1 KKMTLAEAKKFLY
14 EIIPRYY
21 YSDSAEP
28 LVRDLLIYILDIS
41 KIEYLCL
48 ASNYTLTTDELL
60 KLKDV
65 IKQLKDEKP
74 IQYILGEA
82 DFLDFKFQV
91 NENILIPRPET
102 EQLVLLAKK
111 FLDANS
117 YIPNTI
123 LDIGTG
129 SGCIAIA
136 MKKLFPQSNVIG
148 IDLSQS
154 AIDLAE
160 KNARKY
166 ELNVE
171 FYQLDILKDDFNLY
185 NYDVLISNPPY
196 VLECEKDEMNDNVT
210 KWEPHSALFVPNEDP
225 LIFYKKIINEFFR
238 NRKSKF
244 AFFEIN
250 PLSYQLLVD
259 FLNTFSSLSYSFFND
274 YNDKIRYLVI
284 KK

>member
-1 KKMTLAEAKKFLY
+1 MTLAEAKKFLY

-48 ASNYTLTTDELL
+48 TSNYTLTTDELL
-60 KLKDV
+60 KFEDV
-65 IKQLKDEKP
+65 INQLKDEKP

-160 KNARKY
+160 NNAMRY

-196 VLECEKDEMNDNVT
+196 VLEYEKDEMNDNVT

-250 PLSYQLLVD
+250 QLSYQLLVD

-274 YNDKIRYLVI
+274 YNDKIRYLLI

>member
-1 KKMTLAEAKKFLY
+1 
-14 EIIPRYY
+14 
-21 YSDSAEP
+21 
-28 LVRDLLIYILDIS
+28 
-41 KIEYLCL
+41 
-48 ASNYTLTTDELL
+48 LL
-60 KLKDV
+60 KFEDV
-65 IKQLKDEKP
+65 INQLKDEKP
-74 IQYILGEA
+74 IQYILGKA

-117 YIPNTI
+117 YVPNTI

-148 IDLSQS
+148 IDLSKS

-166 ELNVE
+166 ELDVE

>member
-1 KKMTLAEAKKFLY
+1 MTLAEAKKFLY

-148 IDLSQS
+148 IDLSKS

-166 ELNVE
+166 ELDVE

-196 VLECEKDEMNDNVT
+196 VLEYEKDEMNDNVT

-225 LIFYKKIINEFFR
+225 LIFYKRIINEFFI

-250 PLSYQLLVD
+250 PLSYQLLVV
-259 FLNTFSSLSYSFFND
+259 FLNSFSSLSYSFFND

>member
-1 KKMTLAEAKKFLY
+1 MTLAEAKKFLY

-60 KLKDV
+60 KLEDV

-74 IQYILGEA
+74 IQYILCEA

-117 YIPNTI
+117 YVPNTI

-148 IDLSQS
+148 IDLSKS

-166 ELNVE
+166 ELDVE

-196 VLECEKDEMNDNVT
+196 VLEYEKDEMNDNVT

-225 LIFYKKIINEFFR
+225 LIFYKRIINEFFI

-250 PLSYQLLVD
+250 PLSYQLLVV
-259 FLNTFSSLSYSFFND
+259 FLNSFSSLSYSFFND

>member
-1 KKMTLAEAKKFLY
+1 MTLAEAKKFLY

-60 KLKDV
+60 KLEDV
-65 IKQLKDEKP
+65 INQLKDEKP

-117 YIPNTI
+117 YVPNTI

-160 KNARKY
+160 NNAMRY

-225 LIFYKKIINEFFR
+225 LIFYKKIINEFFI

-250 PLSYQLLVD
+250 PLSYQLLVV
-259 FLNTFSSLSYSFFND
+259 FLNSFSSLSYSFFND

>member
-1 KKMTLAEAKKFLY
+1 MTLAEAKKFLY

-21 YSDSAEP
+21 YSDSAKP

-48 ASNYTLTTDELL
+48 ASNYTLTTYELL
-60 KLKDV
+60 KFEDV
-65 IKQLKDEKP
+65 INQLKDEKP

-111 FLDANS
+111 FFDANS

-160 KNARKY
+160 NNAMRY

-196 VLECEKDEMNDNVT
+196 VLEYEKDEMNDNVT

>member
-1 KKMTLAEAKKFLY
+1 MTLAEAKKFLY

-60 KLKDV
+60 KFEDV
-65 IKQLKDEKP
+65 INQLKDEKP

-148 IDLSQS
+148 IDLSKS

-166 ELNVE
+166 ELDVE

-196 VLECEKDEMNDNVT
+196 VLEYEKDEMNDNVT

-225 LIFYKKIINEFFR
+225 LIFYKRIINEFFI

-250 PLSYQLLVD
+250 PLSYQLLVV
-259 FLNTFSSLSYSFFND
+259 FLNSFSSLSYSFFND

>member
-1 KKMTLAEAKKFLY
+1 MTLAEAKKFLY

-21 YSDSAEP
+21 YSDSAKP

-60 KLKDV
+60 KFEDV
-65 IKQLKDEKP
+65 INQLKDEKP

-111 FLDANS
+111 FFDANS

-274 YNDKIRYLVI
+274 YNDKIRYLLI

>member
-1 KKMTLAEAKKFLY
+1 MTLAEAKKFLY

-21 YSDSAEP
+21 YSDSAKP

-60 KLKDV
+60 KFEDV
-65 IKQLKDEKP
+65 INQLKDEKP
-74 IQYILGEA
+74 IQYILCEA

-166 ELNVE
+166 ELDVE

-196 VLECEKDEMNDNVT
+196 VLEYEKDEMNDNVT

-225 LIFYKKIINEFFR
+225 LIFYKKIINEFFI

-250 PLSYQLLVD
+250 PLSYQLLVV
-259 FLNTFSSLSYSFFND
+259 FLNSFSSLSYSFFND

>member
-1 KKMTLAEAKKFLY
+1 MTLAEAKKFLY

-21 YSDSAEP
+21 YLGSAEP

-74 IQYILGEA
+74 IQYILCEA

-117 YIPNTI
+117 YVPNTI

-148 IDLSQS
+148 IDLSKS

-166 ELNVE
+166 ELDVE

-196 VLECEKDEMNDNVT
+196 VLEYEKDEMNDNVT

-225 LIFYKKIINEFFR
+225 SIFYKKIINEFFI

>member
-1 KKMTLAEAKKFLY
+1 MTLAEAKKFLY

-48 ASNYTLTTDELL
+48 TSNYTLTTDELL
-60 KLKDV
+60 KFEDV
-65 IKQLKDEKP
+65 INQLKDEKP

-160 KNARKY
+160 NNAMRY

-196 VLECEKDEMNDNVT
+196 VLECEKNEMNDNVT
-210 KWEPHSALFVPNEDP
+210 NWEPHSALFVPNEDP
-225 LIFYKKIINEFFR
+225 LIFYKRIINEFFI

>member
-1 KKMTLAEAKKFLY
+1 MTLGEAKKILY

-21 YSDSAEP
+21 YSDSAKP

-60 KLKDV
+60 KFEDV
-65 IKQLKDEKP
+65 INQLKDEKP

-160 KNARKY
+160 NNAMRY

-196 VLECEKDEMNDNVT
+196 VLEYEKDEMNDNVT

-250 PLSYQLLVD
+250 QLSYQLLVD

-274 YNDKIRYLVI
+274 YNDKIRYLLI

>member
-1 KKMTLAEAKKFLY
+1 MTLAEAKKFLY

-48 ASNYTLTTDELL
+48 TSNYTLTTDELL
-60 KLKDV
+60 KFEDV
-65 IKQLKDEKP
+65 INQLKDEKP

-160 KNARKY
+160 NNAMRY

-196 VLECEKDEMNDNVT
+196 VLEYEKDEMNDNVI
-210 KWEPHSALFVPNEDP
+210 KWEPYSALFVPNEDP

-250 PLSYQLLVD
+250 QLSYQLLVD

-274 YNDKIRYLVI
+274 YNDKIRYLLI

>member
-1 KKMTLAEAKKFLY
+1 MTLAEAKKFLY

-74 IQYILGEA
+74 IQYILCEA

-117 YIPNTI
+117 YVPNTI

-148 IDLSQS
+148 IDLSKS

-166 ELNVE
+166 ELDVE

-196 VLECEKDEMNDNVT
+196 VLEYEKDEMNDNVT
-210 KWEPHSALFVPNEDP
+210 NWEPHSALFVPNEDP
-225 LIFYKKIINEFFR
+225 LIFYKRIINEFFI

-250 PLSYQLLVD
+250 PLSYQLLVV
-259 FLNTFSSLSYSFFND
+259 FLNSFSSLSYSFFND

>member
-1 KKMTLAEAKKFLY
+1 MTLAEAKKFLY

-74 IQYILGEA
+74 IQYILCEA

-117 YIPNTI
+117 YVPNTI

-148 IDLSQS
+148 IDLSKS

-166 ELNVE
+166 ELDVE

-196 VLECEKDEMNDNVT
+196 VLECEKNEMNDNVT
-210 KWEPHSALFVPNEDP
+210 NWEPHSALFVPNEDP

-250 PLSYQLLVD
+250 PLSYQLLVV
-259 FLNTFSSLSYSFFND
+259 FLNSFSSLSYSFFND

>member
-1 KKMTLAEAKKFLY
+1 MTLAEAKKFLY

-48 ASNYTLTTDELL
+48 TSNYTLTTDELL
-60 KLKDV
+60 KFEDV
-65 IKQLKDEKP
+65 INQLKDEKP

>member
-1 KKMTLAEAKKFLY
+1 MTLAEAKKFLY

-74 IQYILGEA
+74 IQYILCEA

-117 YIPNTI
+117 YVPNTI

-148 IDLSQS
+148 IDLSKS

-166 ELNVE
+166 ELDVE

-196 VLECEKDEMNDNVT
+196 VLECEKNEMNDNVT
-210 KWEPHSALFVPNEDP
+210 NWEPHSALFVPNEDP
-225 LIFYKKIINEFFR
+225 LIFYKRIINEFFI

-250 PLSYQLLVD
+250 PLSYQLLVV
-259 FLNTFSSLSYSFFND
+259 FLNSFSSLSYSFFND

>member
-21 YSDSAEP
+21 YLDSAEP

-60 KLKDV
+60 KFEDV
-65 IKQLKDEKP
+65 INQLKDEKP

-225 LIFYKKIINEFFR
+225 LIFYKRIINEFFI

-250 PLSYQLLVD
+250 PLSYQLLVV
-259 FLNTFSSLSYSFFND
+259 FLNSFSSLSYSFFND

>member
-1 KKMTLAEAKKFLY
+1 MTLGEAKKILY
-14 EIIPRYY
+14 EMIPRYY
-21 YSDSAEP
+21 YLDSAEP

-74 IQYILGEA
+74 IQYILCEA

-117 YIPNTI
+117 YVPNTI

-148 IDLSQS
+148 IDLSKS

-166 ELNVE
+166 ELDVE

-196 VLECEKDEMNDNVT
+196 VLECEKNEMNDNVT
-210 KWEPHSALFVPNEDP
+210 NWEPHSALFVPNEDP
-225 LIFYKKIINEFFR
+225 LIFYKRIINEFFI

-250 PLSYQLLVD
+250 PLSYQLLVV
-259 FLNTFSSLSYSFFND
+259 FLNSFSSLSYSFFND

>member
-1 KKMTLAEAKKFLY
+1 MTLGEAKKILY
-14 EIIPRYY
+14 EMIPRYY

-74 IQYILGEA
+74 IQYILCEA

-117 YIPNTI
+117 YVPNTI

-148 IDLSQS
+148 IDLSKS

-166 ELNVE
+166 ELDVE

-196 VLECEKDEMNDNVT
+196 VLECEKNEMNDNVT
-210 KWEPHSALFVPNEDP
+210 NWEPHSALFVPNEDP
-225 LIFYKKIINEFFR
+225 LIFYKRIINEFFI

-250 PLSYQLLVD
+250 PLSYQLLVV
-259 FLNTFSSLSYSFFND
+259 FLNSFSSLSYSFFND

>member
-1 KKMTLAEAKKFLY
+1 MTLGEAKKILY
-14 EIIPRYY
+14 EMIPRYY

-74 IQYILGEA
+74 IQYILCEA

-148 IDLSQS
+148 IDLSKS

-166 ELNVE
+166 ELDVE

-196 VLECEKDEMNDNVT
+196 VLEYEKDEMNDNVT

-225 LIFYKKIINEFFR
+225 LIFYKKIINEFFI

-250 PLSYQLLVD
+250 PLSYQLLVV
-259 FLNTFSSLSYSFFND
+259 FLNSFSSLSYSFFND

>member
-1 KKMTLAEAKKFLY
+1 MTLAEAKKFLY

-48 ASNYTLTTDELL
+48 TSNYTLTTDELL
-60 KLKDV
+60 KFEDV
-65 IKQLKDEKP
+65 INQLKDEKP

-160 KNARKY
+160 NNAMRY

-196 VLECEKDEMNDNVT
+196 VLEYEKDEMNDNVI
-210 KWEPHSALFVPNEDP
+210 KWEPYSALFVPNEDP
-225 LIFYKKIINEFFR
+225 LIFYKKIINEFFI

>member
-1 KKMTLAEAKKFLY
+1 MTLAEAKKILY
-14 EIIPRYY
+14 EMIPRYY

-74 IQYILGEA
+74 IQYILCEA

-117 YIPNTI
+117 YVPNTI

-148 IDLSQS
+148 IDLSKS

-166 ELNVE
+166 ELDVE

-196 VLECEKDEMNDNVT
+196 VLEYEKDEMNDNVT

-250 PLSYQLLVD
+250 PLSYQLLVV
-259 FLNTFSSLSYSFFND
+259 FLNSFSSLSYSFFND

>member
-1 KKMTLAEAKKFLY
+1 MTLAEAKKFLY

-21 YSDSAEP
+21 YSDSAKP

-74 IQYILGEA
+74 IQYILCEA

-117 YIPNTI
+117 YVPNTI

-148 IDLSQS
+148 IDLSKS

-166 ELNVE
+166 ELDVE

-196 VLECEKDEMNDNVT
+196 VLECEKNEMNDNVT
-210 KWEPHSALFVPNEDP
+210 NWEPHSALFVPNEDP
-225 LIFYKKIINEFFR
+225 LIFYKRIINEFFI

-250 PLSYQLLVD
+250 PLSYQLLVV
-259 FLNTFSSLSYSFFND
+259 FLNSFSSLSYSFFND

>member
-1 KKMTLAEAKKFLY
+1 MTLAEAKKFLY

-74 IQYILGEA
+74 IQYILCEA

-91 NENILIPRPET
+91 NENVLIPRPET

-166 ELNVE
+166 ELDVE

-196 VLECEKDEMNDNVT
+196 VLECEKNEMNDNVT
-210 KWEPHSALFVPNEDP
+210 NWEPHSALFVPNEDP
-225 LIFYKKIINEFFR
+225 LIFYKRIINEFFI

-250 PLSYQLLVD
+250 PLSYQLLVV
-259 FLNTFSSLSYSFFND
+259 FLNSFSSLSYSFFND

>member
-1 KKMTLAEAKKFLY
+1 MTLAEAKKFLY

-48 ASNYTLTTDELL
+48 TSNYTLTTDELL

-74 IQYILGEA
+74 IQYILCEA

-148 IDLSQS
+148 IDLSKS

-166 ELNVE
+166 ELDVE

-196 VLECEKDEMNDNVT
+196 VLEYEKDEMNDNVT

-250 PLSYQLLVD
+250 QLSYQLLVD

>member
-1 KKMTLAEAKKFLY
+1 MTLAEAKKFLY

-21 YSDSAEP
+21 YLDSAEP

-74 IQYILGEA
+74 IQYILCEA

-91 NENILIPRPET
+91 NENVLIPRPET

-196 VLECEKDEMNDNVT
+196 VLECEKNEMNDNVT

-225 LIFYKKIINEFFR
+225 LIFYKKIINEFFI
-238 NRKSKF
+238 NRKFKF

-250 PLSYQLLVD
+250 PLSYQLLVV
-259 FLNTFSSLSYSFFND
+259 FLNSFSSLSYFFFND
-274 YNDKIRYLVI
+274 YNDKIRYLII

>member
-1 KKMTLAEAKKFLY
+1 MTLAEAKKFLY

-48 ASNYTLTTDELL
+48 TSNYTLTTDELL
-60 KLKDV
+60 KFEDV
-65 IKQLKDEKP
+65 INQLKDEKP

-117 YIPNTI
+117 YVPNTI

-160 KNARKY
+160 NNAMRY

-196 VLECEKDEMNDNVT
+196 VLEYEKDEMNDNVT

-250 PLSYQLLVD
+250 QLSYQLLVD

-274 YNDKIRYLVI
+274 YNDKIRYLLI

>member
-1 KKMTLAEAKKFLY
+1 MTLAEAKKFLY

-21 YSDSAEP
+21 YSDSAKP

-74 IQYILGEA
+74 IQYILCEA

-148 IDLSQS
+148 IDLSKS

-166 ELNVE
+166 ELDVE

-196 VLECEKDEMNDNVT
+196 VLECEKNEMNDNVT
-210 KWEPHSALFVPNEDP
+210 NWEPHSALFVPNEDP
-225 LIFYKKIINEFFR
+225 LIFYKRIINEFFI

-250 PLSYQLLVD
+250 PLSYQLLVV
-259 FLNTFSSLSYSFFND
+259 FLNSFSSLSYSFFND

>member
-1 KKMTLAEAKKFLY
+1 MTLAEAKKFLY

-21 YSDSAEP
+21 YSDSAKP

-74 IQYILGEA
+74 IQYILCEA

-111 FLDANS
+111 FFDANS

-244 AFFEIN
+244 
-250 PLSYQLLVD
+250 
-259 FLNTFSSLSYSFFND
+259 
-274 YNDKIRYLVI
+274 
-284 KK
+284 

>member
-1 KKMTLAEAKKFLY
+1 MTLAEAKKILY
-14 EIIPRYY
+14 EMIPRYY

-74 IQYILGEA
+74 IQYILCEA

-117 YIPNTI
+117 YVPNTI

-148 IDLSQS
+148 IDLSKS

-166 ELNVE
+166 ELDVE

-196 VLECEKDEMNDNVT
+196 VLECEKNEMNDNVT
-210 KWEPHSALFVPNEDP
+210 NWEPHSALFVPNEDP
-225 LIFYKKIINEFFR
+225 LIFYKRIINEFFI

-250 PLSYQLLVD
+250 PLSYQLLVV
-259 FLNTFSSLSYSFFND
+259 FLNSFSSLSYSFFND

>member
-1 KKMTLAEAKKFLY
+1 MTLAEAKKFLY

-21 YSDSAEP
+21 YSDSAKP

-74 IQYILGEA
+74 IQYILCEA

-117 YIPNTI
+117 YVPNTI

-148 IDLSQS
+148 IDLSKS

-166 ELNVE
+166 ELDVE

-196 VLECEKDEMNDNVT
+196 VLEYEKDEMNDNVT

-225 LIFYKKIINEFFR
+225 LIFYKRIINEFFI

-250 PLSYQLLVD
+250 PLSYQLLVV
-259 FLNTFSSLSYSFFND
+259 FLNSFSSLSYSFFND

>member
-1 KKMTLAEAKKFLY
+1 MTLAEAKKFLY

-21 YSDSAEP
+21 YSDSAKP

-60 KLKDV
+60 KFEDV
-65 IKQLKDEKP
+65 INQLKDEKP

-160 KNARKY
+160 NNAMRY

-274 YNDKIRYLVI
+274 YNDKIRYLLI

>member
-1 KKMTLAEAKKFLY
+1 MTLAEAKKFLY

-48 ASNYTLTTDELL
+48 TSNYTLTTDELL
-60 KLKDV
+60 KFEDV
-65 IKQLKDEKP
+65 INQLKDEKP

-117 YIPNTI
+117 YVPNTI

-160 KNARKY
+160 NNAMRY

-196 VLECEKDEMNDNVT
+196 VLEYEKDEMNDNVT

-225 LIFYKKIINEFFR
+225 LIFYKKIINEFFI

-250 PLSYQLLVD
+250 QLSYQLLVD

>member
-1 KKMTLAEAKKFLY
+1 MTLAEAKKFLY

-21 YSDSAEP
+21 YSDSAKP

-48 ASNYTLTTDELL
+48 TSNYTLTTDELL
-60 KLKDV
+60 KFEDV
-65 IKQLKDEKP
+65 INQLKDEKP

>member
-1 KKMTLAEAKKFLY
+1 MTLAEAKKILY

-21 YSDSAEP
+21 YSDSAKP

-60 KLKDV
+60 KLEDV
-65 IKQLKDEKP
+65 INQLKDEKP

-160 KNARKY
+160 NNAMRY

-196 VLECEKDEMNDNVT
+196 VLEYEKDEMNDNVT

-250 PLSYQLLVD
+250 QLSYQLLVD

-274 YNDKIRYLVI
+274 YNDKIRYLLI

>member
-1 KKMTLAEAKKFLY
+1 MTLAEAKKFLY

-48 ASNYTLTTDELL
+48 TSNYTLTTDELL

-74 IQYILGEA
+74 IQYILCEA

-117 YIPNTI
+117 YVPNTI

-148 IDLSQS
+148 IDLSKS

-166 ELNVE
+166 ELDVE

-196 VLECEKDEMNDNVT
+196 VLECEKNEMNDNVT
-210 KWEPHSALFVPNEDP
+210 NWEPHSALFVPNEDP
-225 LIFYKKIINEFFR
+225 LIFYKRIINEFFI

-250 PLSYQLLVD
+250 PLSYQLLVV
-259 FLNTFSSLSYSFFND
+259 FLNSFSSLSYSFFND